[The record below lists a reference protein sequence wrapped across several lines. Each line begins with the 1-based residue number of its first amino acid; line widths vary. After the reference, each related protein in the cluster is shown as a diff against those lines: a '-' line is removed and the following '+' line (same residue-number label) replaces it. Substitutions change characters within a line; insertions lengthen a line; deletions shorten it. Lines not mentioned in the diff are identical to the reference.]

1 MARYMLAALLF
12 SPILATPITDPPA
25 LPTPVVKRTG
35 DTLDAG
41 QLVDAIQSSVEA
53 AISTTLDSAFL
64 SSLVVEYKLTEI
76 PTALLSGIIASATAN
91 PSAIGDIEKGL
102 DGLDL
107 AGLTSLLPT
116 PTPAPGG
123 GAGIMASHPDLY
135 TPDGPKGPVGDR
147 PGFGPDNADSNGV
160 YLEGGDCDL
169 ADEAAEASNGG
180 VAVSTTTTD
189 SGPLATPGANS
200 PTDGNGDGV
209 AADGSLSTGPKVVIG
224 GEPTTPGTAGTAGG
238 ADDIDTTTPDG
249 APGGLRG
256 GPGSEECAPET
267 ITVTVTSPV
276 AGSTGTA
283 DTGSTGTDSTSP
295 LTPKTDPLDGLAT
308 DGSASTDPN
317 ITPGSISAPGPGENA
332 TITGPSVNI
341 PPVIGPDGNQVP
353 GTGSTVSGG
362 SINVPADG
370 SEPVL
375 TRPTTS
381 WDNPESAGA
390 SDDDTS
396 PVTGS
401 ESPSGSGTGND
412 ADTGSEPGD
421 GLIPGDPLSTPT
433 SGPGQSAPLP
443 TGSFGSASG
452 SGAGSGSGSVGQGN
466 VGGPLRPG
474 NSTGTFTT
482 SSRGGAVPTGTG
494 PTASSGTKFPFVG
507 AAGRKEVNWGW
518 VLVLLGGVGG
528 GW

>member
-1 MARYMLAALLF
+1 MARFLLAALLF
-12 SPILATPITDPPA
+12 SPILATPVTDPPS

-35 DTLDAG
+35 DTLDAA
-41 QLVDAIQSSVEA
+41 QLVNAIQSSVEA

-91 PSAIGDIEKGL
+91 PSAIGDIAKGI
-102 DGLDL
+102 DGLNL

-169 ADEAAEASNGG
+169 ADEAAQASNGG

-189 SGPLATPGANS
+189 SGPLATPGTNS
-200 PTDGNGDGV
+200 PTGGNADGV
-209 AADGSLSTGPKVVIG
+209 VADGSVSTGPKVVIG
-224 GEPTTPGTAGTAGG
+224 GEPTTPGSAGTTGG
-238 ADDIDTTTPDG
+238 ADDIDTTRPDG

-256 GPGSEECAPET
+256 GPNSEECAPET
-267 ITVTVTSPV
+267 ITVTVTSPI
-276 AGSTGTA
+276 AGSTGAA
-283 DTGSTGTDSTSP
+283 DTGSTGTDTTGTDSTNP
-295 LTPKTDPLDGLAT
+295 LAPNTDPLDGLAT

-317 ITPGSISAPGPGENA
+317 ITPGFISAPGPGGNT

-353 GTGSTVSGG
+353 GTGSSVSGG

-370 SEPVL
+370 SEPIL
-375 TRPTTS
+375 TPPTTS

-390 SDDDTS
+390 SDGDTS
-396 PVTGS
+396 PVTGT
-401 ESPSGSGTGND
+401 GSGTGT
-412 ADTGSEPGD
+412 DTDTATGLDPED

-443 TGSFGSASG
+443 TGSFGSG
-452 SGAGSGSGSVGQGN
+452 SSSTGQGN
-466 VGGPLRPG
+466 TSGPLRPG

-494 PTASSGTKFPFVG
+494 PTASSGTTFPFVG
-507 AAGRKEVNWGW
+507 AGGRDGRA
-518 VLVLLGGVGG
+518 
-528 GW
+528 